1 MKLRFDKASYQP
13 NEPMKLTVIET
24 LEGRRKIRIVDS
36 SGTVWRRVHKEPT
49 RMVFTARAGAG
60 GTAVVTARMTRTRDG
75 ALFAERA
82 TYEVAAAQGSVGAG
96 TLAMIGMSSP
106 AAIWRQRLAEVGPN
120 VTARRIF
127 ADLREGHTSQIRLIE
142 EAHTAGMMPVVSY
155 KVGGD
160 AAGAAAGKF
169 NATAEKAA
177 ALLASYKLP
186 TTVTY
191 WHEPHGNMSAAQFV
205 AGNKQLLPIF
215 KRGDITVGPLLN
227 GWLLDRNVSTFSG
240 YCPDELFGIWDW
252 FGIDTY
258 ESGTMEAPGAI
269 KPAHRIPKLVDFVK
283 SRGFNHPLGIGEYN
297 GYSAATI
304 AAAGDAILAAPQVK
318 FGCMWNSTAGK
329 GYALSGSRLNA
340 FKATLAD
347 PRTRKA

>member
-1 MKLRFDKASYQP
+1 MKLRFDKKSYQP
-13 NEPMKLTVIET
+13 NELMTLTVVES
-24 LEGRRKIRIVDS
+24 LVGRRRIRVVDS
-36 SGTVWRRVHKEPT
+36 SGAVWQRVHKEPT

-60 GTAVVTARMTRTRDG
+60 GTPVVTATMTRKRDG
-75 ALFAERA
+75 AVFVERA
-82 TYEVAAAQGSVGAG
+82 RYDVAPAKGAPVAG
-96 TLAMIGMSSP
+96 ALAMIGMSAP
-106 AAIWRQRLAEVGPN
+106 ASIWKQRLAEVGPH

-127 ADLREGHTSQIRLIE
+127 ADLRQGHTSQIRLIE
-142 EAHTAGMMPVVSY
+142 EAHAAGMMPVISY

-191 WHEPHGNMSAAQFV
+191 WHEPHGNMAPGVFV
-205 AGNKQLLPIF
+205 NGNKQLLPIF
-215 KRGDITVGPLLN
+215 KRGDVTVGPLLN
-227 GWLLDRNVSTFSG
+227 GWLLDRNVSTFAS
-240 YCPDELFGIWDW
+240 YCPDELFDIWDW

-258 ESGTMEAPGAI
+258 ESGTMEAPGSV

-283 SRGFNHPLGIGEYN
+283 SRGFDHPLGIGEYN
-297 GYSAATI
+297 GYSATTI
-304 AAAGDAILAAPQVK
+304 AAAGEAILSTPQVK

-340 FKATLAD
+340 FKETLAD
-347 PRTRKA
+347 SRTRKS